1 MARLYA
7 DTEKILTSSQK
18 IADITSNLNRIHSD
32 LANIHPA
39 NIASGSTRNLIEQ
52 TLKNAADSVLDEAS
66 HMKTMGDAL
75 ALIAQSYQN
84 TEKAILGSIDSIS
97 AGLKTVSSESSTSG
111 TDKRKWYQKFWDW
124 LTRKEPDDYAT
135 TTNEQEKAADNA
147 LKKRLWRVL
156 QDDKYS
162 PENWDNA
169 SLAERKQIL
178 QDYMAEV
185 IKIYGL
191 KHVHPNINWDPK
203 ATYAN
208 DTVSWGYYTHST
220 HTVTLNEQVLSDR
233 ITKWDSYNLLATV
246 SHELRHAYQHEAV
259 DHPTDFMVSQETI
272 DSWKHNFDHYI
283 SPDKNYQGYRDQP
296 VEVDA
301 RDFEVTRNGHY

>member
-18 IADITSNLNRIHSD
+18 IADITSNLNRIQSD

-111 TDKRKWYQKFWDW
+111 TDKRKWYQ
-124 LTRKEPDDYAT
+124 
-135 TTNEQEKAADNA
+135 N
-147 LKKRLWRVL
+147 
-156 QDDKYS
+156 S
-162 PENWDNA
+162 C
-169 SLAERKQIL
+169 
-178 QDYMAEV
+178 
-185 IKIYGL
+185 
-191 KHVHPNINWDPK
+191 
-203 ATYAN
+203 
-208 DTVSWGYYTHST
+208 THYKW
-220 HTVTLNEQVLSDR
+220 
-233 ITKWDSYNLLATV
+233 IT
-246 SHELRHAYQHEAV
+246 
-259 DHPTDFMVSQETI
+259 I
-272 DSWKHNFDHYI
+272 
-283 SPDKNYQGYRDQP
+283 
-296 VEVDA
+296 
-301 RDFEVTRNGHY
+301 